1 VEPRK
6 AIRAFGKGNSST
18 KVGRTS
24 IWSCKSV
31 EHSNFRGFSSKREGR
46 QPGAKTVSDMTA
58 AQGPTLFLD
67 QGPLDDFHAAK
78 VLWTS

>member
-1 VEPRK
+1 
-6 AIRAFGKGNSST
+6 
-18 KVGRTS
+18 
-24 IWSCKSV
+24 
-31 EHSNFRGFSSKREGR
+31 
-46 QPGAKTVSDMTA
+46 MTA